1 MGLAE
6 RFKDRLDKK
15 DIFNHKIEQTLE
27 QQSIKFISKP
37 TIIQP
42 KEVYTNIKTRDEV
55 ISNIYENINKTNI
68 DDLESE
74 IINKIRKTPYWE
86 EYSSSRQE
94 KMISSY
100 FDKKIKTEKYSKI
113 EKTSKEEF
121 VKNIM
126 ILANN
131 K

>member
-42 KEVYTNIKTRDEV
+42 KEIF
-55 ISNIYENINKTNI
+55 
-68 DDLESE
+68 L
-74 IINKIRKTPYWE
+74 
-86 EYSSSRQE
+86 
-94 KMISSY
+94 
-100 FDKKIKTEKYSKI
+100 SK
-113 EKTSKEEF
+113 
-121 VKNIM
+121 
-126 ILANN
+126 
-131 K
+131 

>member
-1 MGLAE
+1 ME
-6 RFKDRLDKK
+6 
-15 DIFNHKIEQTLE
+15 N
-27 QQSIKFISKP
+27 QSIKFISKP
-37 TIIQP
+37 ITIQP
-42 KEVYTNIKTRDEV
+42 KEIHTNIKTPDEV

-74 IINKIRKTPYWE
+74 IIDKIRKTPYWE
-86 EYSSSRQE
+86 EYSSNRQE

-100 FDKKIKTEKYSKI
+100 FDKKIKTEKYSEI
-113 EKTSKEEF
+113 ETTTKEEF

-126 ILANN
+126 ILSNN